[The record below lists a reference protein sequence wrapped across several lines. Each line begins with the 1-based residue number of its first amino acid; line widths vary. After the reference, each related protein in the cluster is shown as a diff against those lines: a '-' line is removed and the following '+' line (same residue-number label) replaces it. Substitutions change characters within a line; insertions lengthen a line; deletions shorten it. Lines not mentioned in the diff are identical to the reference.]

1 MNREILFKA
10 KRIDNGEWVTGTPVF
25 VEEYTDM
32 YWWDS
37 EEQLLR
43 YTSVGRTT
51 LCQFTGLTDKNGV
64 KIWENSILCY
74 KGYKTPLYGVVK
86 FEEFIT
92 DDSEQY
98 IGFFVEWAP
107 NGDGVKWA
115 DLRCDIGYWAVDN
128 YTEVIGNRFD
138 NPELLTT

>member
-1 MNREILFKA
+1 MRQILFRA

-51 LCQFTGLTDKNGV
+51 LCQFTGLTGKNGV
-64 KIWENSILCY
+64 KIFEGDIVARKGITVWEDYINE
-74 KGYKTPLYGVVK
+74 KGEKWSRPTSKKKDELGVVRYEEK
-86 FEEFIT
+86 FTQFTSDNSSIWLGQY
-92 DDSEQY
+92 DDIE
-98 IGFFVEWAP
+98 I
-107 NGDGVKWA
+107 
-115 DLRCDIGYWAVDN
+115 
-128 YTEVIGNRFD
+128 IGNRFD

>member
-1 MNREILFKA
+1 MREILFKA

-51 LCQFTGLTDKNGV
+51 L
-64 KIWENSILCY
+64 
-74 KGYKTPLYGVVK
+74 
-86 FEEFIT
+86 
-92 DDSEQY
+92 
-98 IGFFVEWAP
+98 
-107 NGDGVKWA
+107 
-115 DLRCDIGYWAVDN
+115 
-128 YTEVIGNRFD
+128 
-138 NPELLTT
+138 

>member
-1 MNREILFKA
+1 MREILFKA

-64 KIWENSILCY
+64 KIFEGDILNVVC
-74 KGYKTPLYGVVK
+74 KWDRANMVVLFESCTFVLKTS
-86 FEEFIT
+86 
-92 DDSEQY
+92 D
-98 IGFFVEWAP
+98 
-107 NGDGVKWA
+107 
-115 DLRCDIGYWAVDN
+115 DIGYKYLGYMN
-128 YTEVIGNRFD
+128 NLEIIGNIHD
-138 NPELLTT
+138 NPDLLTT